1 MEDIAPALIA
11 DITEEFRRLYDES
24 EKIRALLKKV
34 TEGTATYAQAQQ
46 YALEVSRLIG
56 KAYEKHISSAAL
68 PDGRM
73 YYNIASRLIPST
85 LDENYRFV
93 SNYAVEV
100 QKKLNEMA
108 GIGLRAKAAQKDGD
122 RIEGLVNLASSAERY
137 DDVSGQLLTAVEN
150 FSQSVVDKTIEA
162 NADLHY
168 KAGLSPKIIRKAERK
183 CCKWCSTLA
192 GEYDYQMDMP
202 DDVFRRHENCR
213 CTVLYDPADGKN
225 RLQDVHT
232 KRWTDHE
239 KDDKIRIRKTT
250 GLLSDGKR
258 RYEPDVQI
266 PKGVGAKQKD
276 ILVDLPNGDTV
287 RLTPGSRIEKVQTI
301 AGKGRNRKIDI
312 IDLLTSKYK
321 GTKPDLWQKKK
332 GIGYVEYD
340 GESYRVELHWYEEPT
355 VGRVRF
361 KVKPDADGNWFYEDE

>member
-56 KAYEKHISSAAL
+56 KAYEKHISSAVL

-100 QKKLNEMA
+100 QKKLNEIA
-108 GIGLRAKAAQKDGD
+108 GIGLRAKVARKDGD

-192 GEYDYQMDMP
+192 GEYDYPMDMP

-232 KRWTDHE
+232 KRLTTPGERDIIEERKRFGLDQIDTFRQTEYASTIRRYVAIDREKVVEAAKSGSRHGHAGVYMDALKKTKKQLQKSIVSRTAQVERHADKLKHPELYVPDWEQKNPQYQQGLLKKWE
-239 KDDKIRIRKTT
+239 KDM
-250 GLLSDGKR
+250 R
-258 RYEPDVQI
+258 RNAEQ
-266 PKGVGAKQKD
+266 AE
-276 ILVDLPNGDTV
+276 
-287 RLTPGSRIEKVQTI
+287 IELAVFE
-301 AGKGRNRKIDI
+301 GR
-312 IDLLTSKYK
+312 
-321 GTKPDLWQKKK
+321 
-332 GIGYVEYD
+332 
-340 GESYRVELHWYEEPT
+340 
-355 VGRVRF
+355 F
-361 KVKPDADGNWFYEDE
+361 